1 VIRHE
6 PRVVREEDARV
17 VCSLWALG
25 RSLEDRLTLD
35 RWGEVQARPAPA
47 LDAIPPAPLPPV
59 WAPALAELIARE
71 SAPALATSLREVM
84 RALTLEWGAVPGDL
98 LEVDGARLRVS
109 RRLRAAGVEWVG
121 ASPAGPERAQR
132 AIAFVVEVARL
143 VAPAARL
150 RAQARLAASSATE
163 QARALDTP
171 PHQGALP
178 ESVGRLLALV
188 ASGRA

>member
-1 VIRHE
+1 
-6 PRVVREEDARV
+6 
-17 VCSLWALG
+17 
-25 RSLEDRLTLD
+25 
-35 RWGEVQARPAPA
+35 
-47 LDAIPPAPLPPV
+47 
-59 WAPALAELIARE
+59 
-71 SAPALATSLREVM
+71 M

-98 LEVDGARLRVS
+98 LEVDGARVRVS

-121 ASPAGPERAQR
+121 ESAAGPERAQR

-150 RAQARLAASSATE
+150 RAQARLAASSAAE

-171 PHQGALP
+171 PHEGALP

>member
-1 VIRHE
+1 
-6 PRVVREEDARV
+6 
-17 VCSLWALG
+17 
-25 RSLEDRLTLD
+25 
-35 RWGEVQARPAPA
+35 
-47 LDAIPPAPLPPV
+47 V

-71 SAPALATSLREVM
+71 SAPALAASLREEM
-84 RALTLEWGAVPGDL
+84 RGLTLEWGAVPGDL
-98 LEVDGARLRVS
+98 LEVDGTRLRVS

-121 ASPAGPERAQR
+121 ESAAGPERAQR

-143 VAPAARL
+143 IAPTARL

-163 QARALDTP
+163 QARALATP
-171 PHQGALP
+171 PHEGALP